1 MERILVSL
9 SDRFAERWML
19 RGEPIPWPPRSSD
32 LTPRGSSGNFVRLL
46 SHPAPN
52 WKIEYFCM

>member
-19 RGEPIPWPPRSSD
+19 RGEPILWPPRSSD

-52 WKIEYFCM
+52 